1 MALDFPNNP
10 SDGDTFGNYFYDAS
24 KGVWRIFPNVPGI
37 ISQFYVDATAPVNPR
52 NGEIW
57 LNSTDGNTYI
67 YYDDGDSAQWIEI
80 GGNTGFPPDLNT
92 LSDVTITSPTTGE
105 ALVYDGSEWANASIA
120 TTLDSLTD
128 TNIVTPTAGQALVYD
143 GSDWVNASGNILQ
156 VLSTSLITPV
166 AITSTSPQN
175 VTGLSVTIT
184 PSSSSSKIFLLANL
198 LVRTASG
205 SYTNNR
211 YNVTA
216 TSGTSPVSEDVRI
229 EAPASQDTSVGFS
242 FLHSPATTSAV
253 TYQVVASSGSGTTT
267 VSVNNLLSTLTAIEV
282 AG

>member
-24 KGVWRIFPNVPGI
+24 KGVWRIFPNIPGI

-105 ALVYDGSEWANASIA
+105 ALIYDGSEWVNQNAFAPRLLEETTTRTANY
-120 TTLDSLTD
+120 TLALTDINKVVPMNGSSLTL
-128 TNIVTPTAGQALVYD
+128 TIPLNSSVAFPVGSIVNIYNL
-143 GSDWVNASGNILQ
+143 AS
-156 VLSTSLITPV
+156 T
-166 AITSTSPQN
+166 N
-175 VTGLSVTIT
+175 VTIAGDSGVT
-184 PSSSSSKIFLLANL
+184 LRNAGALAQYGE
-198 LVRTASG
+198 ASLRKRG
-205 SYTNNR
+205 TDEWVLAG
-211 YNVTA
+211 NV
-216 TSGTSPVSEDVRI
+216 V
-229 EAPASQDTSVGFS
+229 
-242 FLHSPATTSAV
+242 
-253 TYQVVASSGSGTTT
+253 
-267 VSVNNLLSTLTAIEV
+267 
-282 AG
+282 